1 LLKSTSETLR
11 FHTASTRNGHSNR
24 DRGAG
29 EWAHAAASCGRGR
42 IDCPIRPEIAAK
54 LAAQGIDVRTGT
66 PQAAQQFIENQIDVW
81 AKVVKDNNIK
91 AD

>member
-1 LLKSTSETLR
+1 
-11 FHTASTRNGHSNR
+11 
-24 DRGAG
+24 
-29 EWAHAAASCGRGR
+29 
-42 IDCPIRPEIAAK
+42 
-54 LAAQGIDVRTGT
+54 VRTGT